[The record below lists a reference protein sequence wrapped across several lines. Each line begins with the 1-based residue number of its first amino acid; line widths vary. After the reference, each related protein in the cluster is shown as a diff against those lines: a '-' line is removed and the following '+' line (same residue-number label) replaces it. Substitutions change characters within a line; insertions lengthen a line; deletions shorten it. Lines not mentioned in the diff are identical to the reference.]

1 MPIIHND
8 RNELP
13 LSGREKIIA
22 QAPYRVLVVDDMET
36 NRQLIKGMLQPTRY
50 VVVEAADGKGALDML
65 AGQQFDVVLL
75 DVMLPDM
82 DGFEVC
88 RAIRHDPD
96 LHLLPVIMLTV
107 LDSSESLV
115 RGMEAGATDY
125 ISKSFNSAELT
136 AKVAAAAEKKRTTD
150 HLDDTESVL
159 FALARM
165 VEAKD
170 KTTGNHCD
178 RLSYM
183 AMVFGQELGLD
194 YDDLD
199 ALRRGGILHDIGK
212 LGIPDNILFK
222 QGALDAEEWK
232 LMKQHS
238 EIGASL
244 CAPLRT
250 MRKTRD
256 IIRFHHERWNGSGY
270 PFGLK
275 AEEIPFLARVFQI
288 VDVYDALASERPY
301 KPAWPPQKIVAAMEE
316 ETGKGLWDPELMA
329 RFMDIVLDR
338 PELFIKPDEVELD
351 RSARIFKEI
360 AASGALEWCRTSSYK
375 KGTSESVDGD
385 AGAGN
390 A

>member
-1 MPIIHND
+1 MAAIHKD
-8 RNELP
+8 MNELP
-13 LSGREKIIA
+13 LSGREKILA

-36 NRQLIKGMLQPTRY
+36 NRQLMKGMLQPSRY
-50 VVVEAADGKGALDML
+50 VVAEATDGEGALAML
-65 AGQQFDVVLL
+65 AYQQFDAVVL
-75 DVMLPDM
+75 DVILPGM

-88 RAIRHDPD
+88 RVIRRDPD
-96 LHLLPVIMLTV
+96 LHLLPVIMLTD
-107 LDSSESLV
+107 LDSSDSLV

-125 ISKSFNSAELT
+125 ISKPFNSVELA

-150 HLDDTESVL
+150 RLDDTESVL

-170 KTTGNHCD
+170 ETTGNHCD

-212 LGIPDNILFK
+212 LGIPDSILFK
-222 QGALDAEEWK
+222 QGALDADEWK

-270 PFGLK
+270 PSGLK
-275 AEEIPFLARVFQI
+275 GEEIPFLARVFQI
-288 VDVYDALASERPY
+288 VDIYDALASERPY
-301 KPAWPPQKIVAAMEE
+301 KPVWPPQKIIAVMEE

-329 RFMDIVLDR
+329 RFLDVVQSR
-338 PELFIKPDEVELD
+338 PELFAKPEEIELD
-351 RSARIFKEI
+351 RSARIFEEI
-360 AASGALEWCRTSSYK
+360 AGSGALEWHRTMSGK
-375 KGTSESVDGD
+375 KKTGGYGGGD
-385 AGAGN
+385 AGAD
-390 A
+390 

>member
-1 MPIIHND
+1 MTSIHKD
-8 RNELP
+8 LNELP
-13 LSGREKIIA
+13 LSGREKIMM

-36 NRQLIKGMLQPTRY
+36 NRQLIINSLQPSRY
-50 VVVEAADGKGALDML
+50 IVAEAVDGKGALDML
-65 AGQQFDVVLL
+65 ARQQFDVVVL

-82 DGFEVC
+82 DGFEIC
-88 RAIRHDPD
+88 RTIRCNPD
-96 LHLLPVIMLTV
+96 WHLLPVIMLTV
-107 LDSSESLV
+107 LDSPDSLV

-125 ISKSFNSAELT
+125 ISKSFNSVELT

-150 HLDDTESVL
+150 RLDDTESVL

-170 KTTGNHCD
+170 ETTGNHCD

-212 LGIPDNILFK
+212 LGIPDSILFK
-222 QGALDAEEWK
+222 QGALDADEWK

-238 EIGASL
+238 EIGAHL
-244 CAPLRT
+244 CSMLRT

-256 IIRFHHERWNGSGY
+256 IIRFHHERWDGSGY
-270 PFGLK
+270 PAGLTG
-275 AEEIPFLARVFQI
+275 EEIPLLARVFQI

-301 KPAWPPQKIVAAMEE
+301 KTAWPLQKIIAVMEE
-316 ETGKGLWDPELMA
+316 ETGKGLWDPKLMA
-329 RFMDIVLDR
+329 RFMDVVRNR
-338 PELFIKPDEVELD
+338 PELLIKPDEIEVD
-351 RSARIFKEI
+351 RIARIFEEI
-360 AASGALEWCRTSSYK
+360 AGSGALEWHRTMSGK
-375 KGTSESVDGD
+375 KKTGGSGGGD
-385 AGAGN
+385 AGAD
-390 A
+390 

>member
-1 MPIIHND
+1 MSATPKE
-8 RNELP
+8 RNTLP

-36 NRQLIKGMLQPTRY
+36 NRLLIKGMLQPSRY
-50 VVVEAADGKGALDML
+50 MVAEATDGRGALSLL
-65 AGQQFDVVLL
+65 ASQQFDVVVL
-75 DVMLPDM
+75 DVMLPDI

-88 RAIRHDPD
+88 KTIRSNPD
-96 LHLLPVIMLTV
+96 LHLLPVIMLTT
-107 LDSSESLV
+107 LDSPDSLV

-125 ISKSFNSAELT
+125 ISKSFNSVELT

-150 HLDDTESVL
+150 RLDDTESVL

-170 KTTGNHCD
+170 ETTGNHCD

-183 AMVFGQELGLD
+183 AMVFGHELGLD

-199 ALRRGGILHDIGK
+199 ALRRGGVLHDIGK
-212 LGIPDNILFK
+212 LGIPDSILFK
-222 QGALDAEEWK
+222 QGTLDEEEWN
-232 LMKQHS
+232 LMRRHS

-256 IIRFHHERWNGSGY
+256 VVRFHHEKWDGSGY

-275 AEEIPFLARVFQI
+275 GEKIPFLARVFQI

-301 KPAWPPQKIVAAMEE
+301 KPAWPQQKIIEVMKE
-316 ETGKGLWDPELMA
+316 ETARGLWDPELMA
-329 RFMDIVLDR
+329 RFMEIVLSR
-338 PELFIKPDEVELD
+338 PELLIKPDEVELD
-351 RSARIFKEI
+351 RSARIFEDI
-360 AASGALEWCRTSSYK
+360 AQSGALEWYRMPRTEREAR
-375 KGTSESVDGD
+375 GNEDA
-385 AGAGN
+385 AGADN
-390 A
+390 T

>member
-1 MPIIHND
+1 MTTIHKD
-8 RNELP
+8 QNELP
-13 LSGREKIIA
+13 LSGREKIMM

-36 NRQLIKGMLQPTRY
+36 NRQLIINSLQPSRY
-50 VVVEAADGKGALDML
+50 VVAEAIDGKGALDML
-65 AGQQFDVVLL
+65 ACQQFDVVVL

-82 DGFEVC
+82 DGFEIC
-88 RAIRHDPD
+88 RTIRCNPD
-96 LHLLPVIMLTV
+96 WHLLPVIMLTV
-107 LDSSESLV
+107 LDSPDSLV

-125 ISKSFNSAELT
+125 ISKSFNSVELT

-150 HLDDTESVL
+150 RLDDTESVL

-170 KTTGNHCD
+170 ETTGNHCD

-212 LGIPDNILFK
+212 LGIPDSILFK
-222 QGALDAEEWK
+222 QGTLNADEWR
-232 LMKQHS
+232 LMRQHS

-244 CAPLRT
+244 CSPLRT

-256 IIRFHHERWNGSGY
+256 IVRHHHERWDGSGY
-270 PFGLK
+270 PYGLK
-275 AEEIPFLARVFQI
+275 GEEIPFLARIFQI

-301 KPAWPPQKIVAAMEE
+301 KTAWPPQKVIAVMEE

-329 RFMDIVLDR
+329 RFMDIVRSR
-338 PELFIKPDEVELD
+338 PELFIKPEEVETD
-351 RSARIFKEI
+351 RSARIFEEI
-360 AASGALEWCRTSSYK
+360 VGSGALEWCRTLSGK
-375 KGTSESVDGD
+375 KSTSGSGGT
-385 AGAGN
+385 GAGN

>member
-1 MPIIHND
+1 MM
-8 RNELP
+8 
-13 LSGREKIIA
+13 
-22 QAPYRVLVVDDMET
+22 QAPYRVLVVDDMDT
-36 NRQLIKGMLQPTRY
+36 NRQLIINSLQPSRY
-50 VVVEAADGKGALDML
+50 VVAEAIDGKGALDML
-65 AGQQFDVVLL
+65 ACQQFDVVVL

-82 DGFEVC
+82 DGFEIC
-88 RAIRHDPD
+88 RTIRCNPD
-96 LHLLPVIMLTV
+96 WHLLPVIMLTV
-107 LDSSESLV
+107 LDSPDSLV

-125 ISKSFNSAELT
+125 ISKSFNSVELT

-150 HLDDTESVL
+150 RLDDTESVL

-170 KTTGNHCD
+170 ETTGNHCD

-212 LGIPDNILFK
+212 LGIPDSILFK
-222 QGALDAEEWK
+222 QGTLDADEWR
-232 LMKQHS
+232 LMRQHS

-244 CAPLRT
+244 CSPLRT

-256 IIRFHHERWNGSGY
+256 IIRHHHERWDGSGY
-270 PFGLK
+270 PYGLK
-275 AEEIPFLARVFQI
+275 GEEIPLLARIFQI

-301 KPAWPPQKIVAAMEE
+301 KTAWPPQKVIAVMEE

-329 RFMDIVLDR
+329 RFMDIVRSR
-338 PELFIKPDEVELD
+338 PELFIKPEEVETD
-351 RSARIFKEI
+351 RSARIFEEI
-360 AASGALEWCRTSSYK
+360 VDSGALEWCRASSGKKSTSGPGST
-375 KGTSESVDGD
+375 GAGD
-385 AGAGN
+385 A
-390 A
+390 

>member
-1 MPIIHND
+1 MTTIHKD
-8 RNELP
+8 QNELP
-13 LSGREKIIA
+13 LSGREKIMM

-36 NRQLIKGMLQPTRY
+36 NRQLIINSLQPSRY
-50 VVVEAADGKGALDML
+50 IVAEAVDGKGALDML
-65 AGQQFDVVLL
+65 ARQQFDVVVL

-82 DGFEVC
+82 DGFEIC
-88 RAIRHDPD
+88 RTIRCNPD
-96 LHLLPVIMLTV
+96 WHLLPVIMLTV
-107 LDSSESLV
+107 LDSPDSLV

-125 ISKSFNSAELT
+125 ISKSFNSVELT

-150 HLDDTESVL
+150 RLDDTESVL

-170 KTTGNHCD
+170 ETTGNHCD

-183 AMVFGQELGLD
+183 AMVFGQQLGLD

-212 LGIPDNILFK
+212 LGIPDSILFK
-222 QGALDAEEWK
+222 QGALDAGEWR
-232 LMKQHS
+232 LMRQHS

-244 CAPLRT
+244 CSPLRT

-256 IIRFHHERWNGSGY
+256 IVRHHHERWDGSGY
-270 PFGLK
+270 PYGLK
-275 AEEIPFLARVFQI
+275 GEEIPFLARIFQI

-301 KPAWPPQKIVAAMEE
+301 KTAWPPQKVIAVMEE

-329 RFMDIVLDR
+329 RFMDIVRSR
-338 PELFIKPDEVELD
+338 PELFIKPEEVETD
-351 RSARIFKEI
+351 RSARIFEEI
-360 AASGALEWCRTSSYK
+360 AGSGALNWCRASSGKKSTSGS
-375 KGTSESVDGD
+375 GGD
-385 AGAGN
+385 GAGN
-390 A
+390 T

>member
-1 MPIIHND
+1 MAAIHKD
-8 RNELP
+8 MNELP
-13 LSGREKIIA
+13 LSGREKILA
-22 QAPYRVLVVDDMET
+22 QAPYRVLVVDDMGT
-36 NRQLIKGMLQPTRY
+36 NRQLIKGMLQPSRY
-50 VVVEAADGKGALDML
+50 VVAEATDGEGALAML
-65 AGQQFDVVLL
+65 AYQQFDAVVL
-75 DVMLPDM
+75 DVILPGM

-88 RAIRHDPD
+88 RVIRRDPD
-96 LHLLPVIMLTV
+96 LHLLPVIMLTD
-107 LDSSESLV
+107 LDSSDSLV

-125 ISKSFNSAELT
+125 ISKPFNSVELA

-150 HLDDTESVL
+150 RLDDTESVL

-170 KTTGNHCD
+170 ETTGNHCD

-183 AMVFGQELGLD
+183 AMVFGQQLGLD

-212 LGIPDNILFK
+212 LGIPDSILFK
-222 QGALDAEEWK
+222 QGALDADEWK

-238 EIGASL
+238 EIGARL

-256 IIRFHHERWNGSGY
+256 IIHSHHERWNGSGY
-270 PFGLK
+270 PSGLK
-275 AEEIPFLARVFQI
+275 GKGIPFLARVFQI
-288 VDVYDALASERPY
+288 VDIYDALASERPY
-301 KPAWPPQKIVAAMEE
+301 KPVWPPQKIIAVMEE

-329 RFMDIVLDR
+329 RFLDIVRNR
-338 PELFIKPDEVELD
+338 PELFAKPEEIEPD
-351 RSARIFKEI
+351 RSARIFEEI
-360 AASGALEWCRTSSYK
+360 AGSGALEWRRTVPGK
-375 KGTSESVDGD
+375 KGTGESG
-385 AGAGN
+385 GGNAGN